1 MGEYEVIRG
10 SIDGKV
16 KYARIPIRSKTAEM
30 MQENNISELNAENI
44 LSMPYEQAVRTID
57 AIVADWMYWLKRAG
71 EMFIQIQGLQKEED
85 GMEAAVKHGRWKYH
99 TNASVECS
107 ECKGVSA
114 MRTAHCPNCGA
125 EMDEKGEK

>member
-1 MGEYEVIRG
+1 MGEDEVIRG
-10 SIDGKV
+10 SIDGKK

-71 EMFIQIQGLQKEED
+71 EMFIKLQGLQKE
-85 GMEAAVKHGRWKYH
+85 G
-99 TNASVECS
+99 
-107 ECKGVSA
+107 
-114 MRTAHCPNCGA
+114 
-125 EMDEKGEK
+125 GEENE